1 MLCSIVANDNLHV
14 FQVTA
19 TGDLVHR
26 SHAAGTGNFP
36 SDTITSDCDPKVA
49 PTAEIFNNNLH
60 VFAQKTNGQIVWA
73 YSPTAGRSKSKSSTA
88 DCPRT
93 SCRPDDTRT
102 LSPLNGPLRSSFSAS
117 APCLKSSPGEAPN
130 EHRFF
135 STLFT

>member
-1 MLCSIVANDNLHV
+1 VTLPKRRLYEMLCSIVANDNLHV

-60 VFAQKTNGQIVWA
+60 VFAQKTNGQIVWGLLPHGGKVEVKVLD
-73 YSPTAGRSKSKSSTA
+73 S
-88 DCPRT
+88 
-93 SCRPDDTRT
+93 
-102 LSPLNGPLRSSFSAS
+102 
-117 APCLKSSPGEAPN
+117 
-130 EHRFF
+130 
-135 STLFT
+135 